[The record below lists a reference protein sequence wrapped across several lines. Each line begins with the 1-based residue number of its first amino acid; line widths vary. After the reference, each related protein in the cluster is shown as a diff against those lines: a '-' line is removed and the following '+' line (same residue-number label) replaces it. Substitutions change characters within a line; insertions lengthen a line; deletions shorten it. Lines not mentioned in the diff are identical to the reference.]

1 MYIYT
6 IYTIYEY
13 HWIYIGHKCHKSGSK
28 TRCPCHR
35 CIQNQGTRPDATSA
49 GCGGWHR
56 KIAAT
61 KWKTQMEF
69 GDIQNLFIDIKID
82 IPICNWLQRRTT
94 RSPKTEKSPGWALK
108 EVGASGQTLPIKG
121 KGAPH
126 KHHILAGA
134 ESSGCTPGTQSSTS
148 WVKNV
153 P

>member
-1 MYIYT
+1 M
-6 IYTIYEY
+6 
-13 HWIYIGHKCHKSGSK
+13 
-28 TRCPCHR
+28 
-35 CIQNQGTRPDATSA
+35 
-49 GCGGWHR
+49 
-56 KIAAT
+56 
-61 KWKTQMEF
+61 
-69 GDIQNLFIDIKID
+69 DIKMD
-82 IPICNWLQRRTT
+82 IPYATGCEEPITT
-94 RSPKTEKSPGWALK
+94 GNRNPKTEKSPGWALK